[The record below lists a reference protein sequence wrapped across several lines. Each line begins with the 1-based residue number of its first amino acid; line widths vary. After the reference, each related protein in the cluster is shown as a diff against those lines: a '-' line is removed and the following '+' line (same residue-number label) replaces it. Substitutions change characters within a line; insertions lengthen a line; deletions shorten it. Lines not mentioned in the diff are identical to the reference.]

1 MPAGAGLEWAI
12 RHKRILLHTKNQ
24 LTKFLPSLAAPS
36 AIAPAAILIALD
48 RRSAHR

>member
-24 LTKFLPSLAAPS
+24 LTKFLPSL
-36 AIAPAAILIALD
+36 D
-48 RRSAHR
+48 AHPPYV